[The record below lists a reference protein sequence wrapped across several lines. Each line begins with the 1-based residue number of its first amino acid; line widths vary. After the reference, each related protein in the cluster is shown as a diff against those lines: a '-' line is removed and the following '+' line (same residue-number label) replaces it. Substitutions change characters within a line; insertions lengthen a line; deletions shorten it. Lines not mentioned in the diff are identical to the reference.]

1 MTEPTSPGP
10 TSAITSIQIEEEMT
24 SSFMDYAMSV
34 IVARALPDAR
44 DGLKP
49 VHRRVL
55 FAQRGLNNTW
65 NRPYVKSARVVGD
78 VIGKYHPHGDAS
90 VYDALVR
97 MAQDF
102 SMRYMLVDGQGNFGS
117 VDGDPPAAMRYTECR
132 MSKLSS
138 ELLADIDKETVDW
151 QPNYDDKELE
161 PTVMPTRVP
170 NLLINGATGIAVGM
184 ATSIPPHNLGE
195 ILDGTLALIERPGL
209 ADEELFKMVTGP
221 DFPTGGIIQGR
232 MGILSAYK
240 TGRGSVVVR
249 GRAAIEEIRKD
260 RNAIIVTELPY
271 MVNKARWI
279 ETTADQVRDKK
290 LEGISDIRDE
300 SDRTGMRVVFELKRD
315 ANDQVVLNNLY
326 KATALQTSFAVNM
339 LAIVDSRPVMLT
351 LRRALQVFIEHR
363 RDVVTRRTLFDLR
376 EARARR
382 EIVEGLGLAVINID
396 RVIEIIRSSK
406 DTDIAK
412 DRLMAER
419 LAGLDGFLERA
430 GRPEAEVAVAR
441 AAGFVHLSARQ
452 AQAILDMRLGR
463 LTGLEREKLEAE
475 YRELWALTDH
485 LEGLLGDHRK
495 LMAAIVEELRAIRAE
510 FGDERRT
517 EIVDAEGEILTE
529 ALIDVE
535 DMVVT
540 RTRLGYVKRTPLKEY
555 QAQGRGGRG
564 ITGAAQGGDDD
575 FVADMF
581 AASTHDHLLLFT
593 SKGRAYYKK
602 VYELPEGSRTSKGK
616 PFVNVIELQQDEEVV
631 AMMPLSEFS
640 EERFVFLATEQ
651 GTVKKTALDKFEKIR
666 ATGIRA
672 ISLAEDDRLVGAAIT
687 GAEQD
692 VLLTSARGLAVRF
705 RDDRVRPMG
714 RDAGGV
720 RGIGLRTG
728 DRLVGMVTFNR
739 DSAATLITVCQRGY
753 GKRTTLSD
761 YPTKNRGGKGIIT
774 IKTTSRNGLV
784 AAVRIV
790 DADDHLIL
798 ISDKGKIIRLR
809 VKDIPT
815 QGRATQG
822 VRVMR
827 VDDGESVAAIERL
840 ADPEEET
847 GIAEG
852 APIEAA
858 DDSDTVPMETGDLE
872 PVVDEDGDGDE
883 AEDDDEPEIELDAD
897 ADADDEEPDDEP
909 PAGTGRN

>member
-1 MTEPTSPGP
+1 MTDPSAPA
-10 TSAITSIQIEEEMT
+10 SAITSIQIEEEMT

-55 FAQRGLNNTW
+55 FAQRGLNNTY

-132 MSKLSS
+132 MSRLSG
-138 ELLADIDKETVDW
+138 ELLADIEKETVDW
-151 QPNYDDKELE
+151 QPNYDDKEEE
-161 PTVMPTRVP
+161 PTVLPTRVP

-195 ILDGTLALIERPGL
+195 ILDGVLALIDRPGL
-209 ADEELFKMVTGP
+209 ADEELFRLVTGP

-249 GRAAIEEIRKD
+249 GRATIEEIRKD
-260 RNAIIVTELPY
+260 RNAIVVTELPY

-279 ETTADQVRDKK
+279 EATADQVRDKK
-290 LEGISDIRDE
+290 LEGIADIRDE

-326 KATALQTSFAVNM
+326 KATALQSSFAVSM
-339 LAIVDSRPVMLT
+339 LAIVDSRPVLLT
-351 LRRALQVFIEHR
+351 LRKALQVFIEHR

-396 RVIEIIRSSK
+396 RVIEIIRTSK

-430 GRPEAEVAVAR
+430 GRPEAEVTAAR
-441 AAGFVHLSARQ
+441 AAGFVHLTGRQ

-475 YRELWALTDH
+475 YRELWTLTDY
-485 LEGLLGDHRK
+485 LEGLLGDHHK
-495 LMAAIVEELRAIRAE
+495 LMAAIVEELRTIRAE

-540 RTRLGYVKRTPLKEY
+540 RTRLGYVKRTALKEY

-602 VYELPEGSRTSKGK
+602 VYELPEGGRTSTGK
-616 PFVNVIELQQDEEVV
+616 PFVNVVELQQDEEVV
-631 AMMPLSEFS
+631 AMLPLSEFS
-640 EERFVFLATEQ
+640 ADRFVFLATEQ

-666 ATGIRA
+666 VTGIKA
-672 ISLAEDDRLVGAAIT
+672 IGLAEDDRLVGAAIT
-687 GAEQD
+687 GPDQD

-714 RDAGGV
+714 REAGGV
-720 RGIGLRTG
+720 RGIGLREG
-728 DRLVGMVTFNR
+728 DRLVGMVTFQR
-739 DSAATLITVCQRGY
+739 DTQATLITVCARGY

-761 YPTKNRGGKGIIT
+761 YPTKNRGGKGVIT

-847 GIAEG
+847 GIEEG

-858 DDSDTVPMETGDLE
+858 DDGDTVPMEAGDLE
-872 PVVDEDGDGDE
+872 AALEGED
-883 AEDDDEPEIELDAD
+883 EDDDGDDDEADDDEAD
-897 ADADDEEPDDEP
+897 AEPDDGGTTG
-909 PAGTGRN
+909 GTGRN